1 MFIRLLF
8 SLRTAGGAT
17 GAVAEASG
25 YNDAVSSYNSVKSGD
40 YSGAAVSALGIVCK
54 VCKGAKKLN
63 GNSKASMKDQ
73 HLYMIEDVD
82 GNIKKIGV
90 SGQKLNKN
98 GSSPRA
104 NSQLQSGDTATVLE
118 SGIPGRATVLQK
130 EGQVVEGLRKAGE
143 RLPDNQ
149 RPKIH

>member
-1 MFIRLLF
+1 MVLSHLAFLAKNLKFKKNIINRLKNRKTVKYARCD
-8 SLRTAGGAT
+8 RT
-17 GAVAEASG
+17 
-25 YNDAVSSYNSVKSGD
+25 
-40 YSGAAVSALGIVCK
+40 
-54 VCKGAKKLN
+54 
-63 GNSKASMKDQ
+63 
-73 HLYMIEDVD
+73 
-82 GNIKKIGV
+82 GV

-104 NSQLQSGDTATVLE
+104 NSQLQSGDTPTVLE